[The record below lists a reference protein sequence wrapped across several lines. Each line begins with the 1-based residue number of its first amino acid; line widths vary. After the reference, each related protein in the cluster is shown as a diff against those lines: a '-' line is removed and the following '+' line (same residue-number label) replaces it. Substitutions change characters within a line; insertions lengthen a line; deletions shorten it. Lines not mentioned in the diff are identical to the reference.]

1 MLKDLHLGKGF
12 ELGKPEDEIVEK
24 VFFYPGDIVQLRQC
38 IDNKPSKMI
47 VSKTQ
52 SMTIKTDN
60 TSKKQLLGIVCRW
73 FTTDGALQEAMFSSK
88 DLIKLNYE

>member
-47 VSKTQ
+47 VSKT
-52 SMTIKTDN
+52 
-60 TSKKQLLGIVCRW
+60 
-73 FTTDGALQEAMFSSK
+73 
-88 DLIKLNYE
+88 